1 MKILNKEIDPKT
13 APSAGKFNTFLFV
26 GLSLLWGH
34 MLNLINIWFLPLT
47 VLCFIVSYGSEVN
60 ANKKSSTNLEL

>member
-1 MKILNKEIDPKT
+1 MKLPESFNNPN
-13 APSAGKFNTFLFV
+13 APTAGKFNTFLFV

-34 MLNLINIWFLPLT
+34 MLDLINPWFIPLT

-60 ANKKSSTNLEL
+60 ANKKASKNLEL